1 MEYTKE
7 QIENILSVY
16 DSMDEFYA
24 VEAQRYLT
32 STDYVTNKI
41 AEYQYLSKE
50 LDKDYTDVLNK
61 REEARETI
69 RKYREK

>member
-16 DSMDEFYA
+16 RSMDEFYA
-24 VEAQRYLT
+24 MEAQKYLT
-32 STDYVTNKI
+32 STDYITNKI
-41 AEYQYLSKE
+41 AEYQYIGKE
-50 LDKDYTDVLNK
+50 LDKDYTEILNK
-61 REEARETI
+61 REEAREVI